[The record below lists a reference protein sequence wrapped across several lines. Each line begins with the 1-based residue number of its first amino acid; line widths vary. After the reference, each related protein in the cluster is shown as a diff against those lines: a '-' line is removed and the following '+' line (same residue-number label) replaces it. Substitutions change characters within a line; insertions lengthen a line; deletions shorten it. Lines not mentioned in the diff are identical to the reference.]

1 MTSPQARLRFVP
13 AFAALCALI
22 LTVPQ
27 LTAQHKTLGFT
38 LEPATTAIHWTLN
51 TNVHTVH
58 GTFKLKSGA
67 VQIDPATGNA
77 SGLIVIDAAS
87 GDSGDST
94 RDHRMD
100 NVVLD
105 TDKYPTITFRPT
117 HVNGKVDPVTSGP
130 IVVDGVM
137 NLHGQDHPMQLTVN
151 LQPKDSALASKIH
164 FDVPYVAW
172 GLKDPSIMMFRCEK
186 QVAVDIDATATPS
199 AETARVR

>member
-1 MTSPQARLRFVP
+1 MTSPQARLRFLP
-13 AFAALCALI
+13 AFALYALI
-22 LTVPQ
+22 VAAPALK
-27 LTAQHKTLGFT
+27 AQQKTLDFT

-67 VQIDPATGNA
+67 VHIDPATGNA
-77 SGLIVIDAAS
+77 SGLIVIDASS
-87 GDSGDST
+87 GESGDST
-94 RDHRMD
+94 RDHRMN

-117 HVNGKVDPVTSGP
+117 HVNGKLDPATSGP

-172 GLKDPSIMMFRCEK
+172 GLKDPSIMMFRCDK
-186 QVAVDIDATATPS
+186 QVAIDIDATATPS
-199 AETARVR
+199 SDVAHLR